1 MNIEGKNNPFEAPE
15 EETERI
21 DITVKNR
28 SVSCAQSDA
37 TDRVSS
43 FGVDDEDTEE
53 VVLSKERIPKK
64 YLDII
69 HEEASAWGTALFD
82 RGWTKEDYVELLD
95 KEEMAEAQFRLAE
108 DTNARLYLGRD
119 PKMNIIFLA
128 KDLSLVDKEWCIDLF
143 DELVTTQLLPKK
155 DDK

>member
-1 MNIEGKNNPFEAPE
+1 MNIEGRNNPFEAPE

-21 DITVKNR
+21 DIITPEDVNI
-28 SVSCAQSDA
+28 SDA
-37 TDRVSS
+37 QNDTTDRVSF
-43 FGVDDEDTEE
+43 FGIGDEDTEE
-53 VVLSKERIPKK
+53 VVLPKERIPKK
-64 YLDII
+64 YLDVI

-82 RGWTKEDYVELLD
+82 RGWTREDYVELLD

-128 KDLSLVDKEWCIDLF
+128 KDLSSDDKEWCIDLF
-143 DELVTTQLLPKK
+143 DELVLSRLGVREK
-155 DDK
+155 